1 MVEEMLQK
9 LERVKKNHMN
19 VRKFKKHRKT
29 ERKKERSHILNQPN
43 LLRLKYILREI
54 SGK

>member
-19 VRKFKKHRKT
+19 VRKFKKT
-29 ERKKERSHILNQPN
+29 QEDRKKERKVPHT
-43 LLRLKYILREI
+43 
-54 SGK
+54 